1 MFESFNEV
9 IAKKIYH
16 DNVRTTVRSHD
27 LNRYDLNSE
36 LNTIVNNMMDNLTN
50 YNPSDN
56 IDAALKYLKKFQ
68 DDDGDSLG
76 YELYDDIIEAVND
89 SINREL
95 FQMLEDEG
103 RINGGDYDIIMK
115 GDEDD
120 ED

>member
-16 DNVRTTVRSHD
+16 DNVRTTVRSQD

-36 LNTIVNNMMDNLTN
+36 INTIVNNMMDNFTN

-56 IDAALKYLKKFQ
+56 IDAVLKYLKKFQ

-76 YELYDDIIEAVND
+76 YELYDDIIEAAND
-89 SINREL
+89 SIHREL
-95 FQMLEDEG
+95 FQILEDDG
-103 RINGGDYDIIMK
+103 RINGGDYDIIK
-115 GDEDD
+115 EEGYSYED
-120 ED
+120 

>member
-1 MFESFNEV
+1 MG
-9 IAKKIYH
+9 
-16 DNVRTTVRSHD
+16 
-27 LNRYDLNSE
+27 
-36 LNTIVNNMMDNLTN
+36 
-50 YNPSDN
+50 
-56 IDAALKYLKKFQ
+56 